1 MRKNSK
7 GFTLFELVIA
17 MALLTT
23 LSTMSYM
30 SFVSYTLKQ
39 HSSRAQ
45 QEMIKL
51 GVQLEQY
58 KSNNFTY
65 SGFSTSTVSL
75 PKDASAQGGSG
86 KKVKYNLTVVD
97 TFNGNSLTS
106 SSAKG
111 NQWAIKAVSTDTDNY
126 TYLLNSDG
134 VQCRNKVSD
143 RVTYKTCGASLQGS
157 EGW

>member
-1 MRKNSK
+1 
-7 GFTLFELVIA
+7 
-17 MALLTT
+17 MALLTI

-51 GVQLEQY
+51 SVQLEQH
-58 KSNNFTY
+58 KANNFTY

-75 PKDASAQGGSG
+75 PTDAS
-86 KKVKYNLTVVD
+86 KKVQYNLTVVD
-97 TFNGNSLTS
+97 TYSGTTLSS

-111 NQWAIKAVSTDTDNY
+111 SQWAIKAISTNSDNY
-126 TYLLNSDG
+126 SYLLNSDG
-134 VQCRNKVSD
+134 VQCKSKSKD
-143 RVTYKTCGASLQGS
+143 RITYKTCGESLQGS

>member
-1 MRKNSK
+1 MNKNSK
-7 GFTLFELVIA
+7 GFTLFELIIA

-45 QEMIKL
+45 QEIIKL
-51 GVQLEQY
+51 AVQLEQY
-58 KSNNFTY
+58 RSSNFTY
-65 SGFSTSTVSL
+65 SGFPVSSMSL
-75 PKDASAQGGSG
+75 PKANSDQGGLSRT
-86 KKVKYNLTVVD
+86 VKYNLTVVD
-97 TFNGNSLTS
+97 TSNGNSLTS
-106 SSAKG
+106 STAKG
-111 NQWAIKAVSTDTDNY
+111 SQWAIKAVSTDTGNF

-134 VQCRNKVSD
+134 VQCRNKISD
-143 RVTYKTCGASLQGS
+143 RVTYKTCGAALEGS

>member
-1 MRKNSK
+1 MRKNTK
-7 GFTLFELVIA
+7 GFTLFELIIA
-17 MALLTT
+17 MALLTI

-51 GVQLEQY
+51 SVQLEQY
-58 KSNNFTY
+58 KSSNFTY
-65 SGFSTSTVSL
+65 SGFSTSSVSL
-75 PKDASAQGGSG
+75 PKDAADNGSQ
-86 KKVKYNLTVVD
+86 KKIKYNLSIVD
-97 TFNGNSLTS
+97 TSNGNPLSS

-111 NQWAIKAVSTDTDNY
+111 SQWAIKAVSTDDANF

-134 VQCRNKVSD
+134 VQCKNKVKD
-143 RVTYKTCGASLQGS
+143 RVTYKTCGAALQGS